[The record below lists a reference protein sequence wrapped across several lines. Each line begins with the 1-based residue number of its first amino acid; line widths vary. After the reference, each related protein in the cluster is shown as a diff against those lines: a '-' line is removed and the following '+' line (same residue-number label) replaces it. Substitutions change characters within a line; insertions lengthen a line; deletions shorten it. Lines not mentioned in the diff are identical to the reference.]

1 MIIDLADAEIISG
14 DDVILRITL
23 LNEETGEAYPIEDI
37 QALQE
42 IKYVIATNAFPPVTE
57 VLKTNA
63 STDEIYIDSEGRI
76 NIRIVGADT
85 ADISGIYRHE
95 LQVIDE
101 IGTKTTVFRS
111 CDFPIVEDSI

>member
-1 MIIDLADAEIISG
+1 MIIDLEDAEIISG

-23 LNEETGEAYPIEDI
+23 LDNETGEVYPIEDI

-42 IKYVIATNAFPPVTE
+42 IKYVIATNAFPPSIE
-57 VLKTNA
+57 VLKTSA
-63 STDEIYIDSEGRI
+63 STEEIYIDTEGRI
-76 NIRIVGADT
+76 NIRIVADDT

-101 IGTKTTVFRS
+101 IGTKTTVFSS
-111 CDFPIVEDSI
+111 CNFPIIEDLV